1 MLENIDKCDLYQRIK
16 NRTEALVGKL
26 MANEILEKPQTH
38 LKVNFITKLLL
49 VVRKNAILEVCSRLS
64 KKVYLVTTM
73 KRISAEELARL
84 FRDNM

>member
-1 MLENIDKCDLYQRIK
+1 MDKCDLYQRIK

-26 MANEILEKPQTH
+26 MANEILEKLQTH
-38 LKVNFITKLLL
+38 LKVNFIIKLLL
-49 VVRKNAILEVCSRLS
+49 VVGKNAILEVCSRLS
-64 KKVYLVTTM
+64 KIVYLVTTI

>member
-1 MLENIDKCDLYQRIK
+1 MDKYDLYQRIK
-16 NRTEALVGKL
+16 NSTEALVGKL

-38 LKVNFITKLLL
+38 LKVNFIIKLLL
-49 VVRKNAILEVCSRLS
+49 VVEKNVILEVCSRLS
-64 KKVYLVTTM
+64 KMVYLVTTI